1 MRKTITSGFIAGT
14 VLLVAGLGAGP
25 ALAGPDDINPVF
37 AALPAIPEAE
47 LDGAS
52 GKGDVDMDATVSGG
66 ILTINPLC
74 TTTCTPVAGTNTIDG
89 SAFSGSTVFAAI
101 TQNTGS
107 FVSVQNLLVVE
118 VDIID

>member
-1 MRKTITSGFIAGT
+1 MRKTLTSGFIAGA
-14 VLLVAGLGAGP
+14 VLLVAGLGAAP

-52 GKGDVDMDATVSGG
+52 GKGDVDMDSTVSGG
-66 ILTINPLC
+66 MLMILPLC
-74 TTTCTPVAGTNTIDG
+74 TNTCSSDAGTNMIDG

-118 VDIID
+118 VDIHG

>member
-1 MRKTITSGFIAGT
+1 MRKTLTIGFIAGAALFA
-14 VLLVAGLGAGP
+14 VSVVAGP

-37 AALPAIPEAE
+37 AALQEIPQAE

-52 GKGDVDMDATVSGG
+52 GKGDVDMDSTVSG
-66 ILTINPLC
+66 ILTIPPLC
-74 TTTCTPVAGTNTIDG
+74 TNTCSSDAGTNTIDG

-107 FVSVQNLLVVE
+107 FVSIQNLLVVE
-118 VDIID
+118 VDIHG

>member
-1 MRKTITSGFIAGT
+1 MRKTLTIGFIAGA
-14 VLLVAGLGAGP
+14 VLLVAGLGAAP

-52 GKGDVDMDATVSGG
+52 GKGDVVQDSTVSGG
-66 ILTINPLC
+66 VLTINELC

-107 FVSVQNLLVVE
+107 FVSVQNLLIVE